1 MFTHPFFNRVLAMT
15 ICEYCGRVHQ
25 ATEIDRRFCSLVC
38 RTQYDEWPLFHQSAA
53 LLEEQRQQGQMLR
66 TYLSSILKAAGRL
79 LHQAETLT
87 AEQQLENQREW
98 LATITAQE
106 KQMLSLS
113 DIFEG
118 EGPTQPPTTD

>member
-38 RTQYDEWPLFHQSAA
+38 RTQYDEWPLFHRPAA

-66 TYLSSILKAAGRL
+66 TYLSSVLKAAGRL

-118 EGPTQPPTTD
+118 EVPT